1 MKNNYIKNN
10 PLNPNS
16 NPMLDLDKRILPIFS
31 VPVILKR
38 ISEAKKDKNYNP
50 LNPPKKLMS
59 KFIKLNEKLV
69 KLTTSIKKYDLNL
82 DSLFI
87 NKKKLPLN
95 TEGQLSAPQPGTGLA
110 TTADKV
116 ALLQ

>member
-1 MKNNYIKNN
+1 MKNNNIKNL
-10 PLNPNS
+10 LNSNS
-16 NPMLDLDKRILPIFS
+16 NPILDVDKRILPLFS

-50 LNPPKKLMS
+50 LNPPKKLMY

-82 DSLFI
+82 ESSFL
-87 NKKKLPLN
+87 NKKNLPLN
-95 TEGQLSAPQPGTGLA
+95 TEGLHPSGLA
-110 TTADKV
+110 TTAAKV

>member
-1 MKNNYIKNN
+1 MKNNNIKNL
-10 PLNPNS
+10 LNSNS
-16 NPMLDLDKRILPIFS
+16 NPILDVDKRILPLFS

-50 LNPPKKLMS
+50 LNPPKKLMY

-82 DSLFI
+82 ESSFL
-87 NKKKLPLN
+87 NKKNLPLN
-95 TEGQLSAPQPGTGLA
+95 TEGLHPSGFS
-110 TTADKV
+110 TTAAKV

>member
-1 MKNNYIKNN
+1 MKNNNIKNL
-10 PLNPNS
+10 LNSNSNS
-16 NPMLDLDKRILPIFS
+16 NPILDVDKRILPLFS

-50 LNPPKKLMS
+50 LNPPKKLMY

-82 DSLFI
+82 ESSFL
-87 NKKKLPLN
+87 NKKNLPLN
-95 TEGQLSAPQPGTGLA
+95 MEGQPHSDQASSAA
-110 TTADKV
+110 KV

>member
-1 MKNNYIKNN
+1 MKNNNIKNL
-10 PLNPNS
+10 LNSNSNS
-16 NPMLDLDKRILPIFS
+16 NPILDVDKRILPLFS

-50 LNPPKKLMS
+50 LNPPKKLMY

-82 DSLFI
+82 
-87 NKKKLPLN
+87 
-95 TEGQLSAPQPGTGLA
+95 E
-110 TTADKV
+110 
-116 ALLQ
+116 